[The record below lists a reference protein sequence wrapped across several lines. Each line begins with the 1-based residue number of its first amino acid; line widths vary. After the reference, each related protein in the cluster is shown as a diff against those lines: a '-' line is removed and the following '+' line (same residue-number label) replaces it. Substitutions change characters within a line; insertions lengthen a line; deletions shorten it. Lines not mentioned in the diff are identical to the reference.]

1 MIKNRVL
8 ILGGNGFI
16 GRNLC
21 EHFLAKGWAVTSFDL
36 LSPQKKIDGIR
47 YIEGDFFD
55 DRQLGAAINDQ
66 DVIIHSISTVTPGN
80 SNVKFMQGYEKDLVQ
95 TAKLCELLV
104 GTNTKMIFLSSG
116 GTVYGDQP
124 IQPITECSRT
134 TPINHYGCIKICI
147 ENIIRTFNI
156 QFKTKFIIARV
167 ANPYGPGQD
176 YKKGVGFVDAAVKK
190 AMVGDEIEVWGDGE
204 TVRDYIHIDDV
215 CRMIYAL
222 IRYRGTEDTFNIS
235 SGEGVSQNTILSLLK
250 EIGYDVNVTYKNA
263 RGVDVKRIV
272 LDNSR
277 IREVYTEPMVSFREG
292 IARYCDYLKQ
302 YTTD

>member
-8 ILGGNGFI
+8 VLGGTGFI

-21 EHFLAKGWAVTSFDL
+21 EYFLEQGWTVTSFDL
-36 LSPQKKIDGIR
+36 FAPQNRVDGIR

-55 DRQLGAAINDQ
+55 DRQLSAAVNNQ

-95 TAKLCELLV
+95 TAKLCEMLV

-124 IQPITECSRT
+124 VQPITEESRT

-156 QFKTKFIIARV
+156 QFKTKFVIARV

-190 AMVGDEIEVWGDGE
+190 ALVGDEIEVWGDGE
-204 TVRDYIHIDDV
+204 TVRDYIHINDV
-215 CRMIYAL
+215 CRMIHSL
-222 IRYRGTEDTFNIS
+222 IRYRGAEDTFNVS
-235 SGEGVSQNTILSLLK
+235 SGEGVSQNAILTLLS
-250 EIGYDVNVTYKNA
+250 ELGYEVKVSYKNA
-263 RGVDVKRIV
+263 RGVDVKRII
-272 LDNSR
+272 LDNR
-277 IREVYTEPMVSFREG
+277 KIREFDTEPMMPFARG
-292 IARYCDYLKQ
+292 IAQYCEYLKQ
-302 YTTD
+302 HTF

>member
-1 MIKNRVL
+1 M
-8 ILGGNGFI
+8 LGGTGFI

-21 EHFLAKGWAVTSFDL
+21 EYFLANNWSVTSFDL
-36 LSPQKKIDGIR
+36 FAPQNPVEGVR

-55 DRQLGAAINDQ
+55 NRQLSAAINNQ

-80 SNVKFMQGYEKDLVQ
+80 SNVKYMQGYEKDLVQ
-95 TAKLCELLV
+95 TARLCELLV
-104 GTNTKMIFLSSG
+104 GTNAKMIFLSSG

-124 IQPITECSRT
+124 IQPIAEDART

-156 QFKTKFIIARV
+156 QFKTKFIIACV

-190 AMVGDEIEVWGDGE
+190 ALIGDEIEIWGDGE
-204 TVRDYIHIDDV
+204 TVRDYIHIHDV
-215 CRMIYAL
+215 CRMIHSL

-250 EIGYDVNVTYKNA
+250 ELGYEVNVSYKNA
-263 RGVDVKRIV
+263 RGVDVKRII
-272 LDNSR
+272 LDNSK
-277 IREVYTEPMVSFREG
+277 IRGIDPTPIIPFKEG
-292 IARYCDYLKQ
+292 IARYCDYLKEHSM
-302 YTTD
+302 